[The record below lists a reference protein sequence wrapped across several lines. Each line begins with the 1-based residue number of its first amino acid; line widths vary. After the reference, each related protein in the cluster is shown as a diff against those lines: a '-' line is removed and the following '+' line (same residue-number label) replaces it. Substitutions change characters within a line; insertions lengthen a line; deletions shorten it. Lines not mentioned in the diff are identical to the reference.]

1 MIVEILSVGYVGQE
15 QLNNSGKTKG
25 KTTPADDRHTQGR
38 RHTFLAGGTRISAV
52 SFGSDQWNGM
62 CFYGTDKY
70 VNWLRS
76 V

>member
-1 MIVEILSVGYVGQE
+1 MTNPAGSHNFLRVPHHDRGGRHFQRVAAGVGRY
-15 QLNNSGKTKG
+15 
-25 KTTPADDRHTQGR
+25 QGR
-38 RHTFLAGGTRISAV
+38 RHTFLAGGGGRISAV
-52 SFGSDQWNGM
+52 SFGSDQWNGI